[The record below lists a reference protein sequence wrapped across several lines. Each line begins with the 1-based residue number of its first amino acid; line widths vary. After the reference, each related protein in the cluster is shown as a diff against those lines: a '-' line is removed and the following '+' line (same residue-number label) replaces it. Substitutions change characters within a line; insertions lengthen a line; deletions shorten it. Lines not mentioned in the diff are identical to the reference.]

1 MVPSSCICAVLR
13 LYSGSYPCQILHSLS
28 WRRKE
33 SDVYTGA
40 DSRGACGVA
49 VSRCRLRAR
58 SLRAGASPCGPGGQA
73 EPARV
78 GSGHWA
84 SLGQQYSLEAPGSRI
99 HFTNCILFWCKSYQD
114 FAVM

>member
-1 MVPSSCICAVLR
+1 MVPSSYICAVLR

-28 WRRKE
+28 WRRRE

-73 EPARV
+73 EPARGWLGTLGFAGAAIQPG
-78 GSGHWA
+78 GSWVSD
-84 SLGQQYSLEAPGSRI
+84 SLHKLYPL
-99 HFTNCILFWCKSYQD
+99 L
-114 FAVM
+114 V